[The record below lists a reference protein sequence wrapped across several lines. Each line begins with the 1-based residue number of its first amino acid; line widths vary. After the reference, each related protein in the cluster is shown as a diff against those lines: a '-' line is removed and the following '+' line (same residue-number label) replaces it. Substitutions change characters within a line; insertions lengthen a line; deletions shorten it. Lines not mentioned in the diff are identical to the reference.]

1 MVNPQV
7 DTAGL
12 LVLPHLQIQNANAI
26 SGPFSW
32 GFPPP
37 SAFLGFAHAL
47 ERKLLAAG
55 VLEKGFAGVGVVCH
69 RFEPQVTR
77 LASKYQYVFHLSR
90 NPTNKDGTP
99 ATIVEE
105 GRVHLD
111 ISLVIAVKD
120 ELSANTETTPLI
132 QAVHTEVNAMRF
144 AGGSILPWGEQQ
156 RAYWKTV
163 SQQQT
168 EQDAFFKKLRYSLL
182 PGFALVHRPDK
193 LRTHLDTLGPNAT
206 VLDALLDLTQLNI
219 APATPD
225 PTHPEFVEW
234 QVHKPA
240 TGWLVPLPIGYAGLS
255 PLHAAGEVTNTRDA
269 ETPTCFVECL
279 YSLGEWIAPHRLTS
293 FSQMLWRHQAE
304 PDTGLYRCVNF
315 YTDLNP
321 FSA

>member
-1 MVNPQV
+1 MCNPQL

-77 LASKYQYVFHLSR
+77 LASKYQYVFHLNR
-90 NPTNKDGTP
+90 NPVNKDGTP

-120 ELSANTETTPLI
+120 ELFGDTETTPLI

-163 SQQQT
+163 PQQQT
-168 EQDAFFKKLRYSLL
+168 EQDAFFKKQRYSLL

-193 LRTHLDTLGPNAT
+193 LLEHLNTLPPNTT

-219 APATPD
+219 APFTHNATD
-225 PTHPEFVEW
+225 PESVEW
-234 QVHKPA
+234 RVHKPA

-255 PLHAAGEVTNTRDA
+255 PLHAVGEVANTRDA
-269 ETPTCFVECL
+269 ETPTRFVECL

-293 FSQMLWRHQAE
+293 FSQMLWRYQAE

-315 YTDLNP
+315 YTDSNT

>member
-1 MVNPQV
+1 MRNPQL

-69 RFEPQVTR
+69 RFDPQVTR
-77 LASKYQYVFHLSR
+77 LASKYQYVFHLNR
-90 NPTNKDGTP
+90 NPVNKDGTP

-120 ELSANTETTPLI
+120 ELFGDTETTPLI

-144 AGGSILPWGEQQ
+144 AGGSIL
-156 RAYWKTV
+156 
-163 SQQQT
+163 
-168 EQDAFFKKLRYSLL
+168 
-182 PGFALVHRPDK
+182 
-193 LRTHLDTLGPNAT
+193 
-206 VLDALLDLTQLNI
+206 
-219 APATPD
+219 
-225 PTHPEFVEW
+225 
-234 QVHKPA
+234 
-240 TGWLVPLPIGYAGLS
+240 
-255 PLHAAGEVTNTRDA
+255 
-269 ETPTCFVECL
+269 
-279 YSLGEWIAPHRLTS
+279 
-293 FSQMLWRHQAE
+293 
-304 PDTGLYRCVNF
+304 
-315 YTDLNP
+315 
-321 FSA
+321 